1 METNAAPDPDSKRPK
16 EPKYL
21 ADPYVAICAALVLV
35 ASVTFAVWS
44 GTAQLAQGVTAG
56 GVLIAKDRRRSVQHL
71 EGGIIQDLQITEGK
85 TVRAG
90 DLAMIIT
97 DATSNAR
104 LSQARTSRFGL
115 LAALDRFEAQI
126 RNAPQIVF
134 SRLQKAGVDDATKQ
148 SLMDLNIAI
157 FRDQLAAQNGERDL
171 VAARIERLKAEAD
184 AIDVRRIGKQREVD
198 TVQEEQTV
206 QSEALAQRIG
216 NISRFNEV
224 TRTLVVI
231 ETELASLDEDERVIG
246 QSIREAELELLEIDL
261 RFRALISSE
270 REKAANEL
278 TAVTDQLNA
287 LEDQQLRSSVVVPVN
302 GVVIDLDFTSN
313 GGVVSPGARLFDV
326 VPSEAVFQIEA
337 RFQPQDR
344 DDLVQGHEVNLRF
357 GTLVPVNPPQITG
370 VLSNIAADATLD
382 QATNTFYY
390 LATVDIPR
398 AELDQLSQYII
409 SSGIPVEVFFDK
421 GVPRTPLSY
430 FIEPI
435 AEMLWLGMRS

>member
-1 METNAAPDPDSKRPK
+1 MKTNGAQDPESKRPK
-16 EPKYL
+16 EPNYL
-21 ADPYVAICAALVLV
+21 ADRYVAFCAALVLV
-35 ASVTFAVWS
+35 AGATFAAWS
-44 GTAQLAQGVTAG
+44 ATAQLAQGVTAG

-71 EGGIIQDLQITEGK
+71 EGGIIQDLQIAEGQ

-90 DLAMIIT
+90 DIAMIIT

-104 LSQARTSRFGL
+104 LSQARASRLGL
-115 LAALDRFEAQI
+115 MAQLDRLEAQI
-126 RNAPQIVF
+126 QNAPRIAF
-134 SRLQKAGVDDATKQ
+134 TRLQQEGVDDGTKH
-148 SLMDLNIAI
+148 SLMELNNAI
-157 FRDQLAAQNGERDL
+157 FRDQLAAQNGERNL
-171 VAARIERLKAEAD
+171 VAARIERLRAEAD
-184 AIDVRRIGKQREVD
+184 AINVRRVGKQREID
-198 TVQEEQTV
+198 AVQEEQTV

-224 TRTLVVI
+224 ARTLVVL

-246 QSIREAELELLEIDL
+246 QSIKEAELELLQIDL
-261 RFRALISSE
+261 RFRASISSE

-278 TAVTDQLNA
+278 TVVTDQLNA
-287 LEDQQLRSSVVVPVN
+287 LEDQQLRSTVVVPIN

-313 GGVVSPGARLFDV
+313 GGVVSPGARLFDI
-326 VPSEAVFQIEA
+326 VPSEALFQIEA

-344 DDLVQGHEVNLRF
+344 DDLQEGHEVNLRF
-357 GTLVPVNPPQITG
+357 GTLAPVNPPQITG
-370 VLSNIAADATLD
+370 LLSNIAADATLD

-390 LATVDIPR
+390 LATIDIPQT
-398 AELDQLSQYII
+398 ELDQLSQYII

-435 AEMLWLGMRS
+435 AEMMRLAMRS